1 MFNTVQQ
8 ILPITLW
15 TFKPDT
21 FGNGIWTNV
30 SNWTTTST
38 RLNRPADSL
47 QAFSGDIAWS
57 LGGYDETPDGPTDLE
72 KVVIPGMI
80 RFNMSSR
87 SLENISS
94 TEYTYNGGAI
104 ANGAMHFVP
113 SFGPG
118 GIFVAMG
125 GGVAQFE
132 ASLDFSTLAVFD
144 PIRGEWWNQTTTGAA
159 PIPRIDFCTAGISSS
174 NNTYEMCVDFNPHG
188 LLG

>member
-1 MFNTVQQ
+1 MFNTFQQ

-15 TFKPDT
+15 AFKPDT

-30 SNWTTTST
+30 SNWTSTSR

-47 QAFSGDIAWS
+47 QAFSGDFAWS
-57 LGGYDETPDGPTDLE
+57 LGGYDETPDGPTGLE

-94 TEYTYNGGAI
+94 TEYTYNGGAV

-113 SFGPG
+113 SFGPD

-125 GGVAQFE
+125 GGAAQFE
-132 ASLDFSTLAVFD
+132 ASWNFSTLAVFD
-144 PIRGEWWNQTTTGAA
+144 PKTGEWWNQTTAGAA
-159 PIPRIDFCTAGISSS
+159 PIPRIDFCTAGVSSS
-174 NNTYEMCVDFNPHG
+174 NNTYEMCVDIKPHG